1 MAADAQAAKAAISAD
16 LRSAL
21 CWIAETYGPGI
32 CREPRRV
39 IAMLRDLHPE
49 MSRES
54 FLVVAALREHVV
66 SDIVAS
72 LDSIPDEILIT
83 RGIGRLRDNL
93 GLAEDSARWAVES
106 WLPACRVLA
115 KTPDRPLHFDAPEP
129 EEEDLIAAG
138 QPFEWAWPA
147 LCVAASACAVVAI
160 GSVARTAFFHS
171 WNGFLPWLIDTASLA
186 TGLAVAG
193 FGLAWTS
200 RRIVCRRP
208 PHPRALG
215 RIPSTF
221 SLLAE
226 LLALLTLPLA
236 PVATAGIW
244 IADWTGWLSVAGQ
257 PHDLAFHLGR
267 ILQSQALVVF
277 LYYWLPLMVATLS
290 KVAAAASTARRR

>member
-1 MAADAQAAKAAISAD
+1 MATDAQAAKAAVSAD

-39 IAMLRDLHPE
+39 IAMLRDLHPD

-54 FLVVAALREHVV
+54 FLVVAALREHIV

-115 KTPDRPLHFDAPEP
+115 KTPERPLHFDAPEP
-129 EEEDLIAAG
+129 EEEDFVAAE

-147 LCVAASACAVVAI
+147 VCVAAAACAAVAI
-160 GSVARTAFFHS
+160 GSVLRTAFFPS
-171 WNGFLPWLIDTASLA
+171 WNGFLPWLLDTAALA
-186 TGLAVAG
+186 VGLAVAAS
-193 FGLAWTS
+193 GLAWTS
-200 RRIVCRRP
+200 RRILRSRP

-215 RIPSTF
+215 RAPSAF

-226 LLALLTLPLA
+226 LLALLALPLA

-244 IADWTGWLSVAGQ
+244 IADWAGWWPVAGQ
-257 PHDLAFHLGR
+257 SHDLAFHLGR
-267 ILQSQALVVF
+267 ILQSQVLAAF
-277 LYYWLPLMVATLS
+277 LYYWLPLMVAALS
-290 KVAAAASTARRR
+290 KVAASTARRR